1 MVAHDFIEESVTI
14 PCGDRS
20 LEGILAYPERD
31 SPRQGVL
38 LLSPHPH
45 MGGRMDNNVI
55 EHLARRLAEAG
66 SVTLRFNYGGVGGS
80 SLELPEDVTT
90 FDYWGRI
97 EAEQDY
103 RAVLPDVIA
112 ARDFLVQALPP
123 RTPVVYLG
131 YSFGSCMATLLT
143 GVSAPHALIAISP
156 PVSRVRF
163 ENLDACTMPVCF
175 VTGDQDFVFDPE
187 RFRETRD
194 AVPGPITHVH
204 LNGCDHFFRK
214 EEGRV
219 YDVLRAFLKENILFG
234 APL

>member
-1 MVAHDFIEESVTI
+1 
-14 PCGDRS
+14 
-20 LEGILAYPERD
+20 
-31 SPRQGVL
+31 
-38 LLSPHPH
+38 
-45 MGGRMDNNVI
+45 MDNNVI

-80 SLELPEDVTT
+80 ALELPEDVTT

-112 ARDFLVQALPP
+112 ARDFLAQSLSSG
-123 RTPVVYLG
+123 TPLIYLG

-163 ENLDACTMPVCF
+163 ENLDACSMPVCF
-175 VTGDQDFVFDPE
+175 VTGDQDFVFDPD
-187 RFRETRD
+187 RFQETQD
-194 AVPGPITHVH
+194 AMPGPKTHAH

-214 EEGRV
+214 EEERV
-219 YDVLRAFLKENILFG
+219 YQALCPFLAEAITRGKNR
-234 APL
+234 